1 MTSKAF
7 AAWLLAMLMIFSGE
21 AAMASSLKLADPSE
35 LAGKWQAT
43 LSTRDDA
50 PETQTMQDKPSNV
63 CVIELQL
70 QQTLGEGADCLSA
83 WLAGE
88 KAIGWFTEPDG
99 IAITGNEGSK
109 ILFFSCQRDGSY
121 RANLKST
128 LVIKLVRQAN

>member
-1 MTSKAF
+1 MASKAF
-7 AAWLLAMLMIFSGE
+7 AAWLLVMFMIFFGE

-43 LSTRDDA
+43 LGTRNDS
-50 PETQTMQDKPSNV
+50 PETQALQDKPSNV

-70 QQTLGEGADCLSA
+70 KQTLGEGADCLSA

-88 KAIGWFTEPDG
+88 KAIGWFPEPDG
-99 IAITGNEGSK
+99 IAITGKEGSK
-109 ILFFSCQRDGSY
+109 ILFLSRQRDGSY

-128 LVIKLVRQAN
+128 LVITLVRQAH